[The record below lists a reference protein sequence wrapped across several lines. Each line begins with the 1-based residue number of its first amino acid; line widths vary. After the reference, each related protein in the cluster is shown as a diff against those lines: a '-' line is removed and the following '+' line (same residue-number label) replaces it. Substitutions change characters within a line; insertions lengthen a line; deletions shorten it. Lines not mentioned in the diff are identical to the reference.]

1 MERELQILT
10 DAIPS
15 AGELNFKVCST
26 EIGAVASFLG
36 VVRATE
42 GDSKIDALDYEV
54 FESMAQRQFELI
66 FDKIAEKWPQVVSV
80 KVIHRV
86 GRVPVKEAS
95 LWVEIQSPHR
105 AEAFASMQFLIDTMK
120 ETVPIWKTT
129 PG

>member
-15 AGELNFKVCST
+15 VGELNSAICSD

-42 GDSKIDALDYEV
+42 GNSKIDALDYEV

-66 FDKIAEKWPQVVSV
+66 FDQIEKKWPQIASV

-86 GRVPVKEAS
+86 GRVPVREAS

-120 ETVPIWKTT
+120 ETVPIWKAT
-129 PG
+129 PA

>member
-15 AGELNFKVCST
+15 LGELNST
-26 EIGAVASFLG
+26 IYSDEIGAVASFLG

-42 GDSKIDALDYEV
+42 GDSKIEALDYEV

-66 FDKIAEKWPQVVSV
+66 YDQIEKKWPQIASV

-86 GRVPVKEAS
+86 GRVPVREAS

-120 ETVPIWKTT
+120 ETVPIWKAT
-129 PG
+129 PA

>member
-15 AGELNFKVCST
+15 LGELNSAIYSD

-66 FDKIAEKWPQVVSV
+66 FDQIEKKWPQIASV

-86 GRVPVKEAS
+86 GRVPVREAS

-120 ETVPIWKTT
+120 ETVPIWKAT
-129 PG
+129 PA